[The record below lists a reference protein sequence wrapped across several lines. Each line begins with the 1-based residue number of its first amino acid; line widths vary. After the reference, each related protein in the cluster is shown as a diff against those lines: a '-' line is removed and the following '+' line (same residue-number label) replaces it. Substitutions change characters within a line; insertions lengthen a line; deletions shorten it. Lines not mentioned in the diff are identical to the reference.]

1 MTLGAHRRV
10 LAGPFQDQ
18 LLVVE
23 VGYHDVF
30 RAGMDGLLSQG
41 LHYREHRF
49 GVVIIGTDVVE
60 AGIHKRTGADGKDAQ
75 DNGDGD
81 AVRSEERRV
90 GKECV
95 STCRSR
101 WSPYY

>member
-18 LLVVE
+18 LLVIE

-49 GVVIIGTDVVE
+49 GLCIIGPMVLE
-60 AGIHKRTGADGKDAQ
+60 PELNNGPAPNAKDARTTA
-75 DNGDGD
+75 NVD
-81 AVRSEERRV
+81 AVILETGRGPGGDECGRSL
-90 GKECV
+90 
-95 STCRSR
+95 
-101 WSPYY
+101 

>member
-18 LLVVE
+18 LLVIE

-41 LHYREHRF
+41 LHYREHRL
-49 GVVIIGTDVVE
+49 GVVVVSTDVVE
-60 AGIHKRTGADGKDAQ
+60 AGIHKRTGAEGKNAQ
-75 DNGDGD
+75 DNGNGN
-81 AVRSEERRV
+81 AVMLDV
-90 GKECV
+90 LFHGI
-95 STCRSR
+95 
-101 WSPYY
+101 SP